1 MTATAPTVARHSQPP
16 RDETASTRRRYTT
29 WTLIAGVA
37 LLLGCTL
44 VMSTSAEATAPPAPR
59 LAQPADPCAGP
70 GPYPVPCPPGPTT
83 TAVPPNPCLTPQ
95 PGQPTPPG
103 CLPRP
108 TSTPSQPAP
117 TPTNTPPARPAGS
130 ECGILN
136 PSACVGEGI
145 AGFLHLLV
153 GESLNILLSW
163 VGSTL
168 LSTPTLADLP
178 RVGELWEQSRLVV
191 VAVYS
196 LVVMLAGVVLM
207 GHESVQV
214 RYSIRE
220 IAPRLVVGFLAANL
234 SLIVGDH
241 AIRLANATSLA
252 VLGDGL
258 DPQTSGKAVTELFV
272 SIVANSLV
280 TGGLFAGALS
290 VVLTVLLLALL
301 VGYIVRVALTVIL
314 LAGAPL
320 PLMCHGLPQ
329 TEGLAYWFWR
339 AGAGVLGIQ
348 VGQSLTLICALKVFL
363 EPGGFHFFGATADGL
378 VNLVVL
384 IALVWILV
392 KIPGWVLRQV
402 QIGGGRR
409 SFVGGLAHAFVFG
422 KAMGLPSGRGLRA
435 AATARSG
442 VPSSG
447 ARGAADREPPWPARI
462 HEWGGVGGRFTPEA
476 IGRRLHAQLAYEAS
490 RRRSTPGQQ
499 HLRFMQ
505 ATPQVPTHD
514 LASWNPAGSTTTP
527 AFRSASDSPTDTS
540 VPLPRPVGTAAAP
553 TFSTAEEGTRAGSA
567 RPPQRRAAPVPP
579 ELQFKAAT
587 SAAPVRPV
595 RATGRPEAPVFRP
608 AAPDTGAHGRRAR
621 THTPAPVLFQA
632 PRPTGMSSTPL
643 VRKVPPPRPTP
654 SGGDKP

>member
-1 MTATAPTVARHSQPP
+1 MTGTVPSSASLRRPP
-16 RDETASTRRRYTT
+16 HDEAASTRRRRYAT
-29 WTLIAGVA
+29 WMLFAGVVV
-37 LLLGCTL
+37 LLGCIL
-44 VMSTSAEATAPPAPR
+44 VMSASAQPTARP
-59 LAQPADPCAGP
+59 AQPADPCAGS
-70 GPYPVPCPPGPTT
+70 GPYPVPCPPRSTT
-83 TAVPPNPCLTPQ
+83 TAVPSNPCLTPQ

-108 TSTPSQPAP
+108 TSTPSQPTPVP
-117 TPTNTPPARPAGS
+117 TSTPPARPAAA

-153 GESLNILLSW
+153 GESLNVLLSW

-422 KAMGLPSGRGLRA
+422 KAMGLLSGRGLRA

-442 VPSSG
+442 RSSLG

-462 HEWGGVGGRFTPEA
+462 REWGGVGGRFTPEA
-476 IGRRLHAQLAYEAS
+476 IGRRLHAQLAHEAA

-499 HLRFMQ
+499 HLRFLQ

-514 LASWNPAGSTTTP
+514 LASWNPAGSTTMP
-527 AFRSASDSPTDTS
+527 EFRSASGSSTDTS
-540 VPLPRPVGTAAAP
+540 VPLPRPVGTSAAP
-553 TFSTAEEGTRAGSA
+553 TFSTAEEGTRPQPG
-567 RPPQRRAAPVPP
+567 RPPQRQTAPVPP
-579 ELQFKAAT
+579 ALQFKAAT
-587 SAAPVRPV
+587 TAPPVRPV
-595 RATGRPEAPVFRP
+595 RATGRPEAPAFRP
-608 AAPDTGAHGRRAR
+608 ATPDTGAHGRRAR
-621 THTPAPVLFQA
+621 THIPAPVLFQA
-632 PRPTGMSSTPL
+632 PRPAGTSPTPL
-643 VRKVPPPRPTP
+643 VRKVPPPRPTR